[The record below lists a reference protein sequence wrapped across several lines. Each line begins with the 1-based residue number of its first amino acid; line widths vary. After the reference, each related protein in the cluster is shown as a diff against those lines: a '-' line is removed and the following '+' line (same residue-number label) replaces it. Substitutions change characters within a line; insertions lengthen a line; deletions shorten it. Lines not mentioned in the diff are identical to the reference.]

1 MHEQVLAEY
10 VRDGIVE
17 SQHFGHLMALDA
29 SGAPALI
36 KGDPNALIYPRSAI
50 KSIQASAMVRH
61 GFDSQVRNLALLC
74 ASHSGS
80 RSHQEVALQILKEA
94 GLDENALQCVV
105 DRPLGIAER
114 KEWGD
119 KKPTR
124 LAMNCS
130 GKHAGMLATCVVNGW
145 DLKTYRDANHP
156 LQIAIANEITE
167 LTGKPINRVSIDGC
181 GAPLFSM
188 STRSIAVAARKMRKD
203 NDPVFSKVISACL
216 KHPEMILAEGGFD
229 TRMMRAVPGLLVKG
243 GAESVMLASLADGS
257 AIAWKISDGANRA
270 NGPMMKAALAKL
282 GITIEGEVVD
292 VLGGGTV
299 VGELRASF

>member
-1 MHEQVLAEY
+1 MSIVLAQL
-10 VRDGIVE
+10 VRSGLVE
-17 SQHFGHLMALDA
+17 STHG
-29 SGAPALI
+29 GYLI
-36 KGDPNALIYPRSAI
+36 LIGPDGSDLLTLGDVEAEMYPRSAI
-50 KSIQASAMVRH
+50 KSLQAAAMVRN
-61 GFDSQVRNLALLC
+61 GLKLNDEQLALVC
-74 ASHSGS
+74 ASHGGTE
-80 RSHQEVALQILKEA
+80 RHQEVALEILNSVGLKET
-94 GLDENALQCVV
+94 DLQNTP
-105 DRPLGIAER
+105 DRPIDR
-114 KEWGD
+114 KARISWGT
-119 KKPTR
+119 KPATS
-124 LAMNCS
+124 LAANCS

-156 LQIAIANEITE
+156 LQIAIANEIAE

-188 STRSIAVAARKMRKD
+188 STRSIAVAARKMRID
-203 NDPVFSKVISACL
+203 TDPVFSKVISACL

>member
-1 MHEQVLAEY
+1 MSIVLAQL
-10 VRDGIVE
+10 VRSGLVE
-17 SQHFGHLMALDA
+17 STH
-29 SGAPALI
+29 SGYLI
-36 KGDPNALIYPRSAI
+36 LIGPDGSDLLTLGDVEAEMYPRSAI
-50 KSIQASAMVRH
+50 KSLQAAAMVRN
-61 GFDSQVRNLALLC
+61 GLKLNEEQLALVC
-74 ASHSGS
+74 ASHGGTA
-80 RSHQEVALQILKEA
+80 RHQEVALEILNSVGLKET
-94 GLDENALQCVV
+94 DLQNTP
-105 DRPLGIAER
+105 DRPIDR
-114 KEWGD
+114 KARISWGT
-119 KKPTR
+119 KPATS
-124 LAMNCS
+124 LAANCS

-156 LQIAIANEITE
+156 LQIAIANEIAE

-188 STRSIAVAARKMRKD
+188 STRSIAVAARKMRID
-203 NDPVFSKVISACL
+203 TDPVFSKVISACL